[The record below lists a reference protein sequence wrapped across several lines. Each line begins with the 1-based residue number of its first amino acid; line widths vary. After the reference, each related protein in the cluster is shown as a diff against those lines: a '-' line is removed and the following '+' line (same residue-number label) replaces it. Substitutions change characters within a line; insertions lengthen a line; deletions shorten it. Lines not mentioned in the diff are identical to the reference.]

1 MPGLFGNLT
10 LAAKALQAQ
19 QVAIGVTG
27 RNIANVNNP
36 EYARQR
42 VLMGDRYSVATST
55 GPEGTGVEVL
65 QVQQLRDTLLD
76 RQVVRQAS
84 DTQFLKAQEA
94 ALSNAELALG
104 DRIDAASTPTSVN
117 DTTNSTTGIGG
128 ALDDF
133 FNAMETLAASPSEV
147 PVRDAAIQSAKILAD
162 RINNADGR
170 LSLIQDDLEL
180 QIRADL
186 DKANGL
192 LRDIARLNGE
202 IRDADS
208 RTSGGAADLID
219 RRQKKLED
227 LSSILRFDLSTPTEA
242 PNQVEISLGG
252 QVLVTYGVM
261 PKGDDPLVYTPTSPR
276 SNGTYPIAPTSLGKF
291 SISGVDITST
301 LTSGSA
307 YGRYLAMTGYTSGST
322 AVSTGSVAW
331 LRSQL
336 DTFSKQLSSAVKAKY
351 NNQDFFLSTPSA
363 GLLLEVKSTLTSST
377 LVTGPSGNAG
387 DSAYIKSIAS
397 LRRGV
402 FSTTPGSALVD
413 TTNGDKINGKLGDY
427 VRTTIGMLAQNLR
440 SISTRADEAGVIDSA
455 IRVQRDSVSGV
466 SLDEETTNMMQYQ
479 RAYQANAKVISVLDT
494 LLESIINSMIR

>member
-1 MPGLFGNLT
+1 
-10 LAAKALQAQ
+10 
-19 QVAIGVTG
+19 
-27 RNIANVNNP
+27 
-36 EYARQR
+36 
-42 VLMGDRYSVATST
+42 
-55 GPEGTGVEVL
+55 
-65 QVQQLRDTLLD
+65 
-76 RQVVRQAS
+76 
-84 DTQFLKAQEA
+84 
-94 ALSNAELALG
+94 
-104 DRIDAASTPTSVN
+104 
-117 DTTNSTTGIGG
+117 
-128 ALDDF
+128 
-133 FNAMETLAASPSEV
+133 
-147 PVRDAAIQSAKILAD
+147 
-162 RINNADGR
+162 
-170 LSLIQDDLEL
+170 
-180 QIRADL
+180 
-186 DKANGL
+186 
-192 LRDIARLNGE
+192 
-202 IRDADS
+202 
-208 RTSGGAADLID
+208 
-219 RRQKKLED
+219 
-227 LSSILRFDLSTPTEA
+227 
-242 PNQVEISLGG
+242 
-252 QVLVTYGVM
+252 
-261 PKGDDPLVYTPTSPR
+261 
-276 SNGTYPIAPTSLGKF
+276 
-291 SISGVDITST
+291 
-301 LTSGSA
+301 
-307 YGRYLAMTGYTSGST
+307 MTGYTSGST